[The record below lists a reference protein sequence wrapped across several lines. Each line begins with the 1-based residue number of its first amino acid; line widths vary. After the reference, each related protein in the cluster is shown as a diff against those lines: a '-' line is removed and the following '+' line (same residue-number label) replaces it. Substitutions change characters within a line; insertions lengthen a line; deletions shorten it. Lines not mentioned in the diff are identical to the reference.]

1 MIVHLHN
8 MSAAVI
14 EITIG
19 YPWQTNETLR
29 QAPCKKGLEGKS
41 ARNESL

>member
-1 MIVHLHN
+1 

-19 YPWQTNETLR
+19 YLQQINETLR
-29 QAPCKKGLEGKS
+29 QAPCKKGLQGKS
-41 ARNESL
+41 ARKERL